1 MKNAG
6 RYCFSL
12 LVILTLLLG
21 LGAVSA
27 VDSPID
33 DVTSLNSTLLSCDAP
48 ADGDSLS
55 LSDMEN
61 AVSANENDISDIK
74 ETSLSASDIDHLT
87 ISDGSDIV
95 SANSVHTITEETYS
109 DYFDKNGNLNNSL
122 VSIGDTIDL
131 SGNFTNKSFIFA
143 IPLNVTS
150 VNEDSNLMD
159 CLVTFVN
166 VTNTD
171 STAVISK
178 LNMTSNIDMKLMIVV
193 NASTNVQV
201 ADNNLF
207 SSGTNSY
214 PISLVSNTMYST
226 VANNTIRTVVSNR
239 FAHNVDKETSD
250 NSSWQHSGITLMDSY
265 YNTIDN
271 NDVTVEDSYGVY
283 LCYGHSTSD
292 YNNITNNRIR
302 STVDNVS
309 FWAYAVYVMGRSN
322 YIFNNTIDGFYR
334 GISATDGYNVIVSNK
349 IYNNTGRAALSS
361 DAAGMGLD
369 YAIYSSNN
377 AIVANNSIYNCEAV
391 LGAGILVG
399 TNTSCYGNYIEIIG
413 NGSGIKIG
421 GEDGGDAGHSNFY
434 VENNTILYRGGTGI
448 LIAGYPNNVVIQNN
462 YIDSVDENNR
472 SASGNGVGIS
482 VIYQSRYKKPTNVT
496 IENNRIYTSNE
507 VAINLSQS
515 SEEYLCE
522 NNRVLNR
529 KIIYPSS
536 GGETGSEGSGI
547 TYVVTDSNYTSYF
560 NSDGTLK
567 DFINNS
573 DILVFKGEFS
583 SKGKII
589 LDKSVSII
597 GDNAKL
603 KDTTVCIYASNCK
616 VSNLTIAN
624 NGTDVNKNIWGI
636 YVFEADNA
644 TITNNRISVFD
655 KNTSYGIYLCDSR
668 NSNVSSNNVTCD
680 GDNLVFAL
688 LNYEVHNTSFDNN
701 SIKAIGTGELYP
713 YYETISIDGVHSIS
727 ELSKTYGVI
736 FDFSSSNQFTH
747 NDINVTSKVEG
758 IQTPYKPSVNIL
770 IGLYI
775 YYDSDNNNISE
786 NNVYVAGHDPF
797 LYGVGCSGDDTS
809 KSSTTADNN
818 TFQKNNITLIG
829 DYFVN
834 ALILRHNSMNT
845 VVDSNDMDMKAI
857 NYTYAVNMEI
867 SGFSQITNNVVKAS
881 ATGNYG
887 MEMYSSWCN
896 NVSNNTLESTGS
908 YTVAQTLYASSD
920 NNIEDNTF
928 IIYSDK
934 QNDPVMANEHPDSAK
949 LQDTVF
955 SLQEGSNRN
964 TIRNNNAI
972 TNSQYAVEIDGTSTG
987 NTIANN
993 SLSANG
999 TSGDGAVR
1007 DLSGQNVVSGN
1018 SGGSSENYDW
1028 DSFNAKFNGKNSGK
1042 KHSNDGNS
1050 PKKTNAY
1057 SNSSS
1062 AFSGNSEESGSS
1074 AAGDVISNS
1083 IANAL
1088 SAAGDGSSDAGES
1101 GESGGIIA
1109 KEVNALSAESAYS
1122 PYAVPLIL
1130 LFFGALFCYSFL
1142 ASKEDEE
1149 DEHL

>member
-12 LVILTLLLG
+12 LVILTLLMG

-27 VDSPID
+27 VDSTID

-74 ETSLSASDIDHLT
+74 ETSLSASDIDNLT

-201 ADNNLF
+201 VDNNLF

-349 IYNNTGRAALSS
+349 IYNNTGRAALIS

-507 VAINLSQS
+507 VAIDLSQS

-688 LNYEVHNTSFDNN
+688 LNYEVHNTTFDNN

-727 ELSKTYGVI
+727 ELSKTY
-736 FDFSSSNQFTH
+736 
-747 NDINVTSKVEG
+747 
-758 IQTPYKPSVNIL
+758 
-770 IGLYI
+770 
-775 YYDSDNNNISE
+775 
-786 NNVYVAGHDPF
+786 
-797 LYGVGCSGDDTS
+797 
-809 KSSTTADNN
+809 
-818 TFQKNNITLIG
+818 
-829 DYFVN
+829 
-834 ALILRHNSMNT
+834 
-845 VVDSNDMDMKAI
+845 
-857 NYTYAVNMEI
+857 
-867 SGFSQITNNVVKAS
+867 
-881 ATGNYG
+881 
-887 MEMYSSWCN
+887 
-896 NVSNNTLESTGS
+896 
-908 YTVAQTLYASSD
+908 
-920 NNIEDNTF
+920 
-928 IIYSDK
+928 
-934 QNDPVMANEHPDSAK
+934 
-949 LQDTVF
+949 
-955 SLQEGSNRN
+955 
-964 TIRNNNAI
+964 
-972 TNSQYAVEIDGTSTG
+972 
-987 NTIANN
+987 
-993 SLSANG
+993 
-999 TSGDGAVR
+999 
-1007 DLSGQNVVSGN
+1007 
-1018 SGGSSENYDW
+1018 
-1028 DSFNAKFNGKNSGK
+1028 
-1042 KHSNDGNS
+1042 
-1050 PKKTNAY
+1050 
-1057 SNSSS
+1057 
-1062 AFSGNSEESGSS
+1062 
-1074 AAGDVISNS
+1074 
-1083 IANAL
+1083 
-1088 SAAGDGSSDAGES
+1088 
-1101 GESGGIIA
+1101 
-1109 KEVNALSAESAYS
+1109 
-1122 PYAVPLIL
+1122 
-1130 LFFGALFCYSFL
+1130 
-1142 ASKEDEE
+1142 
-1149 DEHL
+1149 

>member
-12 LVILTLLLG
+12 LVILTLLMG

-27 VDSPID
+27 VDSTID

-74 ETSLSASDIDHLT
+74 ETSLSASDIDNLT

-201 ADNNLF
+201 VDNNLF

-462 YIDSVDENNR
+462 YIDSVDEN
-472 SASGNGVGIS
+472 
-482 VIYQSRYKKPTNVT
+482 KK
-496 IENNRIYTSNE
+496 
-507 VAINLSQS
+507 
-515 SEEYLCE
+515 
-522 NNRVLNR
+522 
-529 KIIYPSS
+529 
-536 GGETGSEGSGI
+536 
-547 TYVVTDSNYTSYF
+547 
-560 NSDGTLK
+560 
-567 DFINNS
+567 
-573 DILVFKGEFS
+573 
-583 SKGKII
+583 
-589 LDKSVSII
+589 
-597 GDNAKL
+597 
-603 KDTTVCIYASNCK
+603 
-616 VSNLTIAN
+616 
-624 NGTDVNKNIWGI
+624 
-636 YVFEADNA
+636 
-644 TITNNRISVFD
+644 
-655 KNTSYGIYLCDSR
+655 
-668 NSNVSSNNVTCD
+668 
-680 GDNLVFAL
+680 
-688 LNYEVHNTSFDNN
+688 
-701 SIKAIGTGELYP
+701 
-713 YYETISIDGVHSIS
+713 
-727 ELSKTYGVI
+727 
-736 FDFSSSNQFTH
+736 
-747 NDINVTSKVEG
+747 
-758 IQTPYKPSVNIL
+758 
-770 IGLYI
+770 
-775 YYDSDNNNISE
+775 
-786 NNVYVAGHDPF
+786 
-797 LYGVGCSGDDTS
+797 
-809 KSSTTADNN
+809 
-818 TFQKNNITLIG
+818 
-829 DYFVN
+829 
-834 ALILRHNSMNT
+834 
-845 VVDSNDMDMKAI
+845 
-857 NYTYAVNMEI
+857 
-867 SGFSQITNNVVKAS
+867 
-881 ATGNYG
+881 
-887 MEMYSSWCN
+887 
-896 NVSNNTLESTGS
+896 
-908 YTVAQTLYASSD
+908 
-920 NNIEDNTF
+920 
-928 IIYSDK
+928 
-934 QNDPVMANEHPDSAK
+934 
-949 LQDTVF
+949 
-955 SLQEGSNRN
+955 SLQM
-964 TIRNNNAI
+964 
-972 TNSQYAVEIDGTSTG
+972 
-987 NTIANN
+987 
-993 SLSANG
+993 
-999 TSGDGAVR
+999 
-1007 DLSGQNVVSGN
+1007 
-1018 SGGSSENYDW
+1018 
-1028 DSFNAKFNGKNSGK
+1028 
-1042 KHSNDGNS
+1042 
-1050 PKKTNAY
+1050 
-1057 SNSSS
+1057 
-1062 AFSGNSEESGSS
+1062 
-1074 AAGDVISNS
+1074 
-1083 IANAL
+1083 
-1088 SAAGDGSSDAGES
+1088 
-1101 GESGGIIA
+1101 
-1109 KEVNALSAESAYS
+1109 
-1122 PYAVPLIL
+1122 
-1130 LFFGALFCYSFL
+1130 
-1142 ASKEDEE
+1142 
-1149 DEHL
+1149 